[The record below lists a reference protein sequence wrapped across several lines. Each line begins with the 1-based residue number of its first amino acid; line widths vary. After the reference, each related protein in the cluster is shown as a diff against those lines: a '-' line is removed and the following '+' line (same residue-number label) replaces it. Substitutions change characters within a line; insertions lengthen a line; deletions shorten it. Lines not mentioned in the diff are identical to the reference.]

1 MVQTVLMLL
10 LLTFITKRFYAQS
23 KYQHQKLVRY
33 PALSLP
39 FSKEIPYLYIV
50 CIRLFRYLVSRSLE
64 ISSKNARNSMFHAG
78 SDAFNMVLLHY
89 K

>member
-39 FSKEIPYLYIV
+39 FSKEIPYLNIV
-50 CIRLFRYLVSRSLE
+50 CILPSE
-64 ISSKNARNSMFHAG
+64 IQSAEYFGA
-78 SDAFNMVLLHY
+78 DAFNMVLLHY

>member
-10 LLTFITKRFYAQS
+10 LLSFTTKRFCAQQI

-39 FSKEIPYLYIV
+39 FSKEIPYLNIV
-50 CIRLFRYLVSRSLE
+50 CILPSE
-64 ISSKNARNSMFHAG
+64 IQSAEYFGA
-78 SDAFNMVLLHY
+78 DAFNMVLLHY
-89 K
+89 KQWFS